1 MTEVPKDLLPCPFC
15 GAGVFAMNKTKH
27 WTGMRS
33 ITLSVSI
40 EHTCIGNRENGV
52 ERLTIVSK
60 GKTLDD
66 AIRIWNTRK

>member
-1 MTEVPKDLLPCPFC
+1 
-15 GAGVFAMNKTKH
+15 MNETKH

-40 EHTCIGNRENGV
+40 EHTCVGHKGV